1 MLYCDICGCEIN
13 KYDNYCIHCG
23 NYISIENICP
33 ICNCLNL
40 DDATHCISC
49 NAKLHPISFSSFDLL
64 FTEENKEILQN
75 NVLTEKEYS
84 NLLRNVFYKYNFN
97 YDNSLIVKNNLI
109 KLVNNYAIIRFKSRG
124 LD

>member
-1 MLYCDICGCEIN
+1 M
-13 KYDNYCIHCG
+13 
-23 NYISIENICP
+23 
-33 ICNCLNL
+33 
-40 DDATHCISC
+40 
-49 NAKLHPISFSSFDLL
+49 HPISFSSFDLL

-75 NVLTEKEYS
+75 NVLTEKEYA